1 MKHRVPRKGVILALA
16 VLAVLVVHVA
26 VLHTLFIAR
35 VWQWAVIAGI
45 ALILAVKVVVIM
57 AHVRKSKKE

>member
-35 VWQWAVIAGI
+35 VGWWAVIAGI
-45 ALILAVKVVVIM
+45 ALVLAVKLVVIM